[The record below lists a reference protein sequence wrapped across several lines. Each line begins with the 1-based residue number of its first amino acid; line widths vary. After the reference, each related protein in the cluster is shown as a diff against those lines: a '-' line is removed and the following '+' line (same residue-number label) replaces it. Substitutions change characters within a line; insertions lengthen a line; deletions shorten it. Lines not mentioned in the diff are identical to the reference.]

1 MSPKKTL
8 SSSEVCIFFWDTSCF
23 TISDAYKPNCS
34 SPQAQHLNTSLG
46 WGCSGGG
53 LPSPTHRAS
62 SAGLWAAVVHA
73 FSQTHPGLRGFLS
86 TSDLKQMCLYLCLN
100 LWNWRFC
107 SKQSG
112 HFPSWLSPSGIC
124 FLTGFSM
131 SQPFWPQAEFPLKDG
146 KHTCDTMSPA
156 AALVVGCIQCQDLP
170 LTSWWSQDPSLGDG
184 ILTSPSPPILH
195 QEADLMGASTGSQ
208 EIGRELALP
217 SHPHLGCLQTH
228 QHQATLWTADR
239 QAPLSIG
246 LSRQEYWSEL
256 PFPSPGD
263 LPNPGVEPMS
273 PALAG
278 RVFTLSHWGS
288 TYPFYMMVDPR
299 LWGLKLM
306 QFVLPF

>member
-1 MSPKKTL
+1 
-8 SSSEVCIFFWDTSCF
+8 
-23 TISDAYKPNCS
+23 
-34 SPQAQHLNTSLG
+34 
-46 WGCSGGG
+46 
-53 LPSPTHRAS
+53 
-62 SAGLWAAVVHA
+62 
-73 FSQTHPGLRGFLS
+73 
-86 TSDLKQMCLYLCLN
+86 
-100 LWNWRFC
+100 
-107 SKQSG
+107 
-112 HFPSWLSPSGIC
+112 
-124 FLTGFSM
+124 
-131 SQPFWPQAEFPLKDG
+131 
-146 KHTCDTMSPA
+146 
-156 AALVVGCIQCQDLP
+156 
-170 LTSWWSQDPSLGDG
+170 
-184 ILTSPSPPILH
+184 
-195 QEADLMGASTGSQ
+195 MGASTGSQ

-239 QAPLSIG
+239 QAPLSMR